1 MLFQLLDVDYIFSGN
16 RPIVRMFGRTDK
28 GNSVCALYDRHSP
41 YFYIKVNEEQLHK
54 IKDIKEIKQVEWTEK
69 SIPLGYS
76 EAATKL
82 LKIIAYNPQDV
93 PMLRERLVA
102 DGIAEE
108 CYEAD
113 IMFKYRFLIDK
124 KIHGMSWVEAD
135 GEKTASGTVK
145 TLTYFA
151 DSVKEFQKDENA
163 KLRFMAFDI
172 ECVPTDT
179 TKPLDAKKDPIVMIS
194 LAFEPE
200 YKGRKTLVLVAKPVT
215 EEGAAGFVNENEMI
229 EGFMKIIDEFD
240 PDVITGYNIN
250 SFDIPYLLDRMKKL
264 GLSATIGRVKDKQ
277 AFSRQV
283 GMSQETH
290 VPGRIVLDPYQILR
304 RDPWVKF
311 HRYNLDTIA
320 KALLNEEK
328 LDVKYGEMPELWN
341 GNREQLS
348 RFIEYSKK
356 DALLSLRLVLE
367 KGMLDKFVELAK
379 ISGLLLQDCF
389 GGQSMRVET
398 MIMHEMR
405 ERNYVMPPKPSQKE
419 LNKRGKSRD
428 KEGIKGATVLEPGR
442 GLHSEGCVLVLDFK
456 SLYPSVMRTFNV
468 SPDTLLMK
476 KTEGMKTI
484 RAPNGAEFVY
494 HAAREGI
501 MPMLLTKLMET
512 RAATKRKMKQ
522 AKGEEK
528 RILNAKQLA
537 IKDMSNS
544 VHAGT
549 DIVVKEPSGNLRVC
563 EVEELFN
570 ELSENHAVIDLGNT
584 EVIELEGWKT
594 LSVDGNKSCFKP
606 IYAIS
611 RHKSKG
617 DLTKIRTPMGE
628 VMITDDHSI
637 MVMEG
642 KSSNRQRESMFKRLI
657 QKGGKD
663 VSEKDIIAQVKSI
676 RLPEKEAAFN
686 WLEFLK
692 SLPAEE
698 TADIYLYIPKNLQL
712 NKKKWIENRVKMLSA
727 LSESADS
734 ATLQKTVERRILRSS
749 EGILI
754 NRTGLTT
761 VGNCGLVPVYEPTED
776 GRILAGFYEDFIAA
790 QEEPNYYTIPIT
802 AVHRLPRFVA
812 EKSFI
817 AVGGP
822 RQGRRKIPVNIQVT
836 EDLAE
841 LLGWFVA
848 EGSTYKRNNS
858 FRTTI
863 ANKSRQNTSHIQ
875 HLIKKCFGYDARL
888 FNKDVT
894 IGTRLAYLFFRH
906 VCGSGS
912 YTKQVPDFILNSNSR
927 IRAAFMLG
935 YYSGDGNTGTHRM
948 NTVSKKLAAQLN
960 LMLKETGGV
969 QHNSFD
975 GLYRISRRKTS
986 HGHKIISGDLFGQ
999 RPEISRYASSDYVYD
1014 LSVRDTEMFVTAQG
1028 IVLHNSFYGYTG
1040 YIRARLYIIEVANA
1054 ITAYGRENIMKTK
1067 DLIEKNFD
1075 VEVVYGDTDS
1085 IFLKTKI
1092 KKLDEAKN
1100 LGDKIAEHVTKNLP
1114 GHLELQFE
1122 KIYRTFLILSKKRYA
1137 GWKFE
1142 MTDSGWVDNIE
1153 MKGIE
1158 TVRRDWCL
1166 LVPEI
1171 MENVIETIL
1180 KEGDLQK
1187 AIEKVRAVIE
1197 DLRSNRVP
1205 LEKLTIVKGV
1215 TKSIDSYEGM
1225 LPHIELAKKLKARNP
1240 HSPPK
1245 IGDRLGFVIIRGNQ
1259 MLSKRAEDP
1268 EYTRT
1273 NSLHIDSDYYINSQV
1288 FPPVERIFMSLGID
1302 KSEVL
1307 GLGRQIS
1314 LGDLM
1319 NGNKRKMKHEISV
1332 DYNQT
1337 LEGYEGFECKKCSK
1351 SFSRP
1356 PLSGSC
1362 ECGGELQ
1369 ITYHGSSGDRVVM
1382 K

>member
-41 YFYIKVNEEQLHK
+41 YFYIKANEEQLHK
-54 IKDIKEIKQVEWTEK
+54 IKNIKEIKQVEWTEK
-69 SIPLGYS
+69 FIPLGYS
-76 EAATKL
+76 EAAAKL

-93 PMLRERLVA
+93 PALREKLVA
-102 DGIAEE
+102 EGIAEE

-135 GEKTASGTVK
+135 GEKTTSGTVK

-151 DSVKEFQKDENA
+151 DNVKEFQKDENA

-215 EEGAAGFVNENEMI
+215 EEGAAGFINENEMI
-229 EGFMKIIDEFD
+229 EEFTEIIDDFD

-277 AFSRQV
+277 AFTKQV
-283 GMSQETH
+283 GASQETY

-320 KALLNEEK
+320 RAMLGEEK

-341 GNREQLS
+341 GNKEQLG

-398 MIMHEMR
+398 MIMHELR
-405 ERNYVMPPKPSQKE
+405 ERNYVMPSKPSQKE

-456 SLYPSVMRTFNV
+456 SLYPSVMRTFNI
-468 SPDTLLMK
+468 SPDTLVTK

-484 RAPNGAEFVY
+484 NAPNGAEFVE
-494 HAAREGI
+494 HSLREGI

-512 RAATKRKMKQ
+512 RAMTKRKMKQ
-522 AKGEEK
+522 AKGEEE

-544 VHAGT
+544 
-549 DIVVKEPSGNLRVC
+549 
-563 EVEELFN
+563 
-570 ELSENHAVIDLGNT
+570 
-584 EVIELEGWKT
+584 
-594 LSVDGNKSCFKP
+594 
-606 IYAIS
+606 
-611 RHKSKG
+611 
-617 DLTKIRTPMGE
+617 
-628 VMITDDHSI
+628 
-637 MVMEG
+637 
-642 KSSNRQRESMFKRLI
+642 
-657 QKGGKD
+657 
-663 VSEKDIIAQVKSI
+663 
-676 RLPEKEAAFN
+676 
-686 WLEFLK
+686 
-692 SLPAEE
+692 
-698 TADIYLYIPKNLQL
+698 
-712 NKKKWIENRVKMLSA
+712 
-727 LSESADS
+727 
-734 ATLQKTVERRILRSS
+734 
-749 EGILI
+749 
-754 NRTGLTT
+754 
-761 VGNCGLVPVYEPTED
+761 
-776 GRILAGFYEDFIAA
+776 
-790 QEEPNYYTIPIT
+790 
-802 AVHRLPRFVA
+802 
-812 EKSFI
+812 
-817 AVGGP
+817 
-822 RQGRRKIPVNIQVT
+822 
-836 EDLAE
+836 
-841 LLGWFVA
+841 
-848 EGSTYKRNNS
+848 
-858 FRTTI
+858 
-863 ANKSRQNTSHIQ
+863 
-875 HLIKKCFGYDARL
+875 
-888 FNKDVT
+888 
-894 IGTRLAYLFFRH
+894 
-906 VCGSGS
+906 
-912 YTKQVPDFILNSNSR
+912 
-927 IRAAFMLG
+927 
-935 YYSGDGNTGTHRM
+935 
-948 NTVSKKLAAQLN
+948 
-960 LMLKETGGV
+960 
-969 QHNSFD
+969 
-975 GLYRISRRKTS
+975 
-986 HGHKIISGDLFGQ
+986 
-999 RPEISRYASSDYVYD
+999 
-1014 LSVRDTEMFVTAQG
+1014 
-1028 IVLHNSFYGYTG
+1028 FYGYTG
-1040 YIRARLYIIEVANA
+1040 YVRARLYIIEVANA

-1067 DLIEKNFD
+1067 DIIEKNFD

-1092 KKLDEAKN
+1092 KNLDEVKN

-1142 MTDSGWVDNIE
+1142 MTESGWKDDIE

-1166 LVPEI
+1166 LVPEV
-1171 MENVIETIL
+1171 MESVIETIL

-1187 AIEKVRAVIE
+1187 AIEKVRSVIE
-1197 DLRSNRVP
+1197 DLRNNKVP

-1215 TKSIDSYEGM
+1215 TKSIDSYEGT

-1240 HSPPK
+1240 YSPPK

-1268 EYTRT
+1268 EYART

-1288 FPPVERIFMSLGID
+1288 FPPVERIFTSLGID
-1302 KSEVL
+1302 KNEVL
-1307 GLGRQIS
+1307 GLGRQMS

-1332 DYNQT
+1332 DYNQA

-1369 ITYHGSSGDRVVM
+1369 ITYHGSSGDKVAVR
-1382 K
+1382 